1 MIIAVDGPGGAG
13 KSTVSRGVGERLGLP
28 HLDTGAFYRAATL
41 AVLQAGVDPADA
53 LAAVGVVAGSEI
65 DFEADVTF
73 LDGVDVSAAIRSEP
87 VTDAVSAVSA
97 LPEVRE
103 LMVDQQR
110 RWVER
115 RGGAAV
121 VEGRDIGT
129 VVFPSAP
136 VKVFLTARPEVRA
149 ARRAYEL
156 PQAEV
161 SAVSAD
167 LERRDRTDSQRA
179 ASPLRPAA
187 DAHQIDTSDLT
198 IGEVVGRI
206 VALVEETER
215 RERGA

>member
-41 AVLQAGVDPADA
+41 AALRAGVDPDDE
-53 LAAVGVVAGSEI
+53 AAVVGVVAGSDI

-73 LDGVDVSAAIRSEP
+73 LDGADVSAAIRGEA
-87 VTDAVSAVSA
+87 VTGAVSAVSA
-97 LPEVRE
+97 LPGLRA

-110 RWVER
+110 RWVEK

-129 VVFPSAP
+129 VVFPKAH

-149 ARRAYEL
+149 VRRAQEL

-161 SAVSAD
+161 AEVSAD
-167 LERRDRTDSQRA
+167 LARRDRTDSQRA
-179 ASPLRPAA
+179 TSPLRPAA
-187 DAHQIDTSDLT
+187 DAHEIDTSDLT
-198 IGEVVGRI
+198 VDDVVGRI
-206 VALVEETER
+206 VTLVEQTER
-215 RERGA
+215 SEWGA